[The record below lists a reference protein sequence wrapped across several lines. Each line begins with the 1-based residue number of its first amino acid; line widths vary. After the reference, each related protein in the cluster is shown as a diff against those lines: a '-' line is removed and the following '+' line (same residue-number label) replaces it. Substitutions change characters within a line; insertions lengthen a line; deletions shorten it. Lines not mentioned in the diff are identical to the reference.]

1 MTPQKRG
8 RNIMTKAKGLR
19 TVKLGSI
26 DLKWGILASEGFEEE
41 AREYL
46 RGQKVLVG
54 GRLPGAFE
62 ILSTFVDSDVKIR
75 IMALEH
81 SSGLSRDELVSKID
95 EEGLT
100 TIEINRA
107 LLESL
112 ALAENPSIL
121 ASMQERWTTF
131 DELQKAKLKAETLEI
146 IQETMKDLERRAKKL
161 GALGSPSSSSASAQT
176 KPPNTA

>member
-75 IMALEH
+75 
-81 SSGLSRDELVSKID
+81 SFNPCFSGTRARTLS
-95 EEGLT
+95 
-100 TIEINRA
+100 
-107 LLESL
+107 
-112 ALAENPSIL
+112 
-121 ASMQERWTTF
+121 
-131 DELQKAKLKAETLEI
+131 
-146 IQETMKDLERRAKKL
+146 
-161 GALGSPSSSSASAQT
+161 GSAA
-176 KPPNTA
+176 N

>member
-1 MTPQKRG
+1 MSKT
-8 RNIMTKAKGLR
+8 KGLR

-26 DLKWGILASEGFEEE
+26 DLKWGILAAEGFEEE

-46 RGQKVLVG
+46 RGQKVLG
-54 GRLPGAFE
+54 TGRLPGAFE
-62 ILSTFVDSDVKIR
+62 ILSTFVDADVKIR
-75 IMALEH
+75 LMALEY
-81 SSGLSRDELVSKID
+81 SSGLSRDDLVSKID

-121 ASMQERWTTF
+121 ASMKERWATF
-131 DELQKAKLKAETLEI
+131 DELQEAKMKAETLEI
-146 IQETMKDLERRAKKL
+146 IQDTMKDLERRAKRL
-161 GALGSPSSSSASAQT
+161 GVPGSPTLSSGFGPT
-176 KPPNTA
+176 KPPDTA

>member
-1 MTPQKRG
+1 MS
-8 RNIMTKAKGLR
+8 KAKGLR

-46 RGQKVLVG
+46 REQKSLTG

-62 ILSTFVDSDVKIR
+62 ILSTFVDHDVRIR
-75 IMALEH
+75 LMALEY
-81 SSGLSRDELVSKID
+81 SSGLSRDDLISKID
-95 EEGLT
+95 DEGLT
-100 TIEINRA
+100 MIEINRA

-121 ASMQERWTTF
+121 VSMKEKWTTF
-131 DELQKAKLKAETLEI
+131 EELQEAKLKAETLEI
-146 IQETMKDLERRAKKL
+146 IQDAMKDLERRAKKL
-161 GALGSPSSSSASAQT
+161 GAPGSPTLRLGSGPT
-176 KPPNTA
+176 KPPDTV